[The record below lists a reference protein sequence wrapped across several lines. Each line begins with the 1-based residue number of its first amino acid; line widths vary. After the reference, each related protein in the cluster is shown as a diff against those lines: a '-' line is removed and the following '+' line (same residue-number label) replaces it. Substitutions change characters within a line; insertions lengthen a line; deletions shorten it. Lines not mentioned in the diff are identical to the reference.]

1 MLATWVIQFINDEY
15 LYLQVICLNCR
26 ISTTFQKEMLHFA
39 ALKLPVTFHIQI
51 NNTNIIMSQ
60 MHYDILL

>member
-39 ALKLPVTFHIQI
+39 ALKLQVTFHIQI